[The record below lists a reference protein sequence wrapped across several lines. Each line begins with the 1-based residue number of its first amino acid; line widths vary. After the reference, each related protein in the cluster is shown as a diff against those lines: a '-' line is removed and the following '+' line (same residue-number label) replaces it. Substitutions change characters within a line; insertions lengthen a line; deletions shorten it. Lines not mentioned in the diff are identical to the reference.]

1 MVWQLVAA
9 AVVGGLTAR
18 HSARLSRDAAR
29 KERDNH
35 FVNLRES
42 ARRGGFNPLT
52 ALRATGGG
60 GYGQYVPLLSRSPA
74 GEGISAAGNIL
85 STGIRDQFFAQ
96 QNMEHETRMNNAQI
110 AGADA
115 RAKRAAANAVKS
127 AAFDYS
133 AVERVAVK
141 FGGKTIQL
149 ASDVARRFDLLPGD
163 NLLPGELSEIG
174 GEFWGEL
181 VSALGTEA
189 AAEVL
194 GVETWELLGKDKDPN
209 QQSWLG
215 KGSEWYNNV
224 QAAITRATDRPYQNK
239 PHPRNTIRV
248 R

>member
-29 KERDNH
+29 RTHNH
-35 FVNLRES
+35 FVTLRES

-149 ASDVARRFDLLPGD
+149 ASDVARRFDLLP
-163 NLLPGELSEIG
+163 
-174 GEFWGEL
+174 
-181 VSALGTEA
+181 
-189 AAEVL
+189 
-194 GVETWELLGKDKDPN
+194 ETICCRASFQRLA
-209 QQSWLG
+209 
-215 KGSEWYNNV
+215 GSFGANW
-224 QAAITRATDRPYQNK
+224 
-239 PHPRNTIRV
+239 
-248 R
+248 